1 MAETTPSYASGYG
14 NWLKYGY
21 ATAVSA
27 SISYYVEKGGWIITS
42 VYTGFT
48 AWKA

>member
-14 NWLKYGY
+14 NWRKYGY

-27 SISYYVEKGGWIITS
+27 SISYYVGKGGWIITS
-42 VYTGFT
+42 GYTGFT